1 MKKFKKLIPALCML
15 LISAVLMGTSTY
27 AWFSMNKTVTAEGME
42 VIAKS
47 NSTYLLIGNVDNAST
62 IQTAQTTKANAAYA
76 DSTTNADKKVYPAAY
91 YMALTTMPGTLAE
104 GVNGTIKAKTWYTAN
119 NNKVD
124 ASTSAITR
132 ITELVEGEMGS
143 YRLTYKTYLVLSKD
157 STNLSSKI
165 KVTFA
170 RADGADESVSA
181 VVVIGDEEFAYN
193 TIDKTASQVTTKKVD
208 LSTTTCY
215 EVTVYVY
222 IDGNGSNVYSDYIN
236 GKDEEAGKAITGT
249 MNITFDLVD

>member
-27 AWFSMNKTVTAEGME
+27 AWFSMNKTVTAEGMQ
-42 VIAKS
+42 VTAKS
-47 NSTYLLIGNVDNAST
+47 NSTYLLIGNVNNATT
-62 IQTAQTTKANAAYA
+62 IQNAQSTKVNAAYA
-76 DSTTNADKKVYPAAY
+76 DSTTNADKRVYPAAY
-91 YMALTTMPGTLAE
+91 YMAATKMPGTLAD
-104 GVNGTIKAKTWYTAN
+104 GVDGTIKPKTWYTAN

-124 ASTSAITR
+124 ASTTAITR

-157 STNLSSKI
+157 STDLSSKI

-181 VVVIGDEEFAYN
+181 VVVIGSEEFAYN
-193 TIDKTASQVTTKKVD
+193 TIDTTASHVTTNKID

-222 IDGNGSNVYSDYIN
+222 IDGNGTNVYSDYIN
-236 GKDEEAGKAITGT
+236 GKDEQAGKAITGT